1 RAFGGRWVLRP
12 ECYALL
18 GLLQIE
24 DRDFRAI
31 LDESHIS
38 VLGRGLA
45 GSDPFVSGCCAAA
58 LAGVGFRSRDL
69 EGTDWL
75 DKEVPQVLVA
85 IVSGE
90 TFFSDYSSMQGPAQS
105 RLTLIAGVSYGAAG
119 PKWATWWL
127 ANRDDFHASR
137 AVLSVPQGAES
148 RLEVSFQSAM
158 SNATAFGLVGSGC
171 DRTKLDSSDGEL
183 FFLTDTEAYDLIQVL
198 RREGLFDAT
207 RLPGPRGGEL
217 SRGRQLELRLGKQAK
232 TFLFGP
238 GASEDWFE
246 RAVAAVRAVESR
258 NLWQRFPDPAEHDDR
273 HSFWLAES
281 GFWSTVQ
288 DNSLRSARMK
298 MLILKHAKGR
308 EPGDRGPAIDSFER
322 LYETVE
328 NRESVDLPEIM
339 TLLQGETYFGGHA
352 RSLARLARQSA
363 GVDERQLQELD
374 EADARVIHGGQII
387 SKLME
392 HFGAPA
398 GEEVAST
405 LQGMGPAAVRVRAK
419 AEHDLVRAICAELLG
434 QYGGPTNIAALIELM
449 RDPVPNVV
457 ATAALVAG
465 SGKFAEALA
474 PLTELATSHG
484 KNVRTAAFKALGM
497 LGGEGVQSILLD
509 GLAEADEDLRRAAAE
524 GLASLQ
530 DPSLSPLF
538 ISLVR
543 KGRRSTTTEPAR
555 DGLRR
560 LGALAHPDLLRALR
574 SPSPDLQREAALL
587 LSEQLQPD
595 AASVLMRVLS
605 EDSTDSAAARE
616 LSVLTCV
623 DKRGSGDPASEW
635 WIWWDTVKHNDSLAW
650 FRAATERVGM
660 VGPGPEEFEGA
671 GTANAI
677 AFLIDCMRLNEGYL
691 VERARRQL
699 GLMVGQELGDV
710 PSAVAARDLW
720 LETLL
725 ENLSASRN

>member
-1 RAFGGRWVLRP
+1 
-12 ECYALL
+12 
-18 GLLQIE
+18 
-24 DRDFRAI
+24 
-31 LDESHIS
+31 
-38 VLGRGLA
+38 
-45 GSDPFVSGCCAAA
+45 
-58 LAGVGFRSRDL
+58 
-69 EGTDWL
+69 
-75 DKEVPQVLVA
+75 
-85 IVSGE
+85 
-90 TFFSDYSSMQGPAQS
+90 
-105 RLTLIAGVSYGAAG
+105 
-119 PKWATWWL
+119 
-127 ANRDDFHASR
+127 
-137 AVLSVPQGAES
+137 
-148 RLEVSFQSAM
+148 
-158 SNATAFGLVGSGC
+158 
-171 DRTKLDSSDGEL
+171 
-183 FFLTDTEAYDLIQVL
+183 
-198 RREGLFDAT
+198 
-207 RLPGPRGGEL
+207 
-217 SRGRQLELRLGKQAK
+217 
-232 TFLFGP
+232 
-238 GASEDWFE
+238 
-246 RAVAAVRAVESR
+246 
-258 NLWQRFPDPAEHDDR
+258 
-273 HSFWLAES
+273 
-281 GFWSTVQ
+281 
-288 DNSLRSARMK
+288 
-298 MLILKHAKGR
+298 
-308 EPGDRGPAIDSFER
+308 
-322 LYETVE
+322 
-328 NRESVDLPEIM
+328 
-339 TLLQGETYFGGHA
+339 
-352 RSLARLARQSA
+352 
-363 GVDERQLQELD
+363 
-374 EADARVIHGGQII
+374 VIHGGQII

-587 LSEQLQPD
+587 LSE
-595 AASVLMRVLS
+595 
-605 EDSTDSAAARE
+605 DSTDSAAARE